1 VASGVTCDALVGCCN
16 GSCNTNGNC
25 P

>member
-1 VASGVTCDALVGCCN
+1 VPSGVTCDAIVGCCN
-16 GSCNTNGNC
+16 GSCGSNGNC